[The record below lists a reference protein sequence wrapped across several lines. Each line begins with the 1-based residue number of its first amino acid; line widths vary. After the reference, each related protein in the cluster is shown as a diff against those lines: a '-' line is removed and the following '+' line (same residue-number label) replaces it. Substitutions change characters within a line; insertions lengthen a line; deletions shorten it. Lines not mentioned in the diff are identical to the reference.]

1 MNACEGDDFARAV
14 AIWSLSEAQK
24 NASTEIGDEVLEA
37 IERAS
42 TVQKSPLF
50 KAPANHPQLA
60 TIIREETTPYEV
72 RKTSMSTYPTPHL
85 DKLRATL
92 TNDKLPSGDKPQV
105 EKAIEDYEQWV
116 ANMEITME
124 ADPPAHERL
133 KSMVD
138 LLNEYRKRMDIDLI
152 FDSQN
157 DWLHGRK
164 DKLS

>member
-1 MNACEGDDFARAV
+1 
-14 AIWSLSEAQK
+14 
-24 NASTEIGDEVLEA
+24 
-37 IERAS
+37 
-42 TVQKSPLF
+42 
-50 KAPANHPQLA
+50 
-60 TIIREETTPYEV
+60 
-72 RKTSMSTYPTPHL
+72 MSTYPTPHL